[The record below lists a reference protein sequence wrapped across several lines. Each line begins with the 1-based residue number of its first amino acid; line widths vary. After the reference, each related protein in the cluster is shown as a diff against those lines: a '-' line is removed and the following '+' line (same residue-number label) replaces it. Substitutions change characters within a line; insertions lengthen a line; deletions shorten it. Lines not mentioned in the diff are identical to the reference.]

1 MKSNIKNL
9 TSTSN
14 PTYCHCNNI
23 KYKAKN
29 YTCNGN
35 LRKGRKLIYGR
46 GKNGTRRI
54 YMYYSRSLFTKAY
67 HPNLNDP
74 ASEMTY
80 QNEERKEQN
89 REKNNPE

>member
-1 MKSNIKNL
+1 MEQDEFI
-9 TSTSN
+9 
-14 PTYCHCNNI
+14 CI
-23 KYKAKN
+23 I
-29 YTCNGN
+29 
-35 LRKGRKLIYGR
+35 R
-46 GKNGTRRI
+46 
-54 YMYYSRSLFTKAY
+54 YYRSLFTKAY